1 MVTAMNLVKLHSLSV
16 TGGKQGGRKVMQ
28 NNQQG
33 QNVLQ
38 RNAILLLLN
47 MFFTIN
53 DHQVLP
59 I

>member
-1 MVTAMNLVKLHSLSV
+1 MNLVKLHSLSV